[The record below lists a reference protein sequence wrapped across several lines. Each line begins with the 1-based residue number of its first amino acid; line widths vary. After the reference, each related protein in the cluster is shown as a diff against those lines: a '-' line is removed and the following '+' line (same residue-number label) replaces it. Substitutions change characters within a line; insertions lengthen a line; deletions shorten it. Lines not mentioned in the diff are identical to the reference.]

1 MKKIFDMAEIEI
13 IVLSA
18 SDIITT
24 SGEVD
29 DGFPG
34 LDDKIEY

>member
-1 MKKIFDMAEIEI
+1 MKKIFDMAEIEL
-13 IVLSA
+13 IVFA
-18 SDIITT
+18 ANDIITT
-24 SGEVD
+24 SGEAE